1 LRNRVPAQADRT
13 DVFHTKSA
21 ELEQFVPAPLTATR
35 KSNPMN
41 KIVARIGAAALS
53 IAAASAAHATP
64 ARNVVLVHGAFT
76 DQTSWN
82 KVAQLLRKKGYH
94 VTLVANPL
102 TSLEDDVAATR
113 KAIAAQNGPTVLV
126 GHSWGGVVIGEA
138 GNDPKVSALVYVA
151 AYAPDRGESLQD
163 LSKGAPESPGQK
175 TLRPDAR
182 GYLSIDT
189 AALPTVFAGDLSAS
203 EAKALV
209 AHQLPL
215 NSAVFQTQA
224 TIAAWHDKPT
234 FYAISAKDQMI
245 PPEAEA
251 MFAKRMNAQT
261 VKLPSS
267 HASPVSHPAGVA
279 ALIERA
285 AR

>member
-1 LRNRVPAQADRT
+1 
-13 DVFHTKSA
+13 
-21 ELEQFVPAPLTATR
+21 
-35 KSNPMN
+35 MN
-41 KIVARIGAAALS
+41 KIIATIGAAALS
-53 IAAASAAHATP
+53 LIGAGAAQAEP
-64 ARNVVLVHGAFT
+64 ARNIVLVHGAFT

-82 KVAQLLRKKGYH
+82 KVAQLLRRKGYH

-102 TSLEDDVAATR
+102 TSLTDDVAATR
-113 KAIAAQNGPTVLV
+113 KALAAQNGPTVLV

-151 AYAPDRGESLQD
+151 AYAPDRGESLQA
-163 LSKGAPESPGQK
+163 LSKGAPPTPGQK

-182 GYLSIDT
+182 GYLSIDP
-189 AALPTVFAGDLSAS
+189 AALPRVFAGDLPAA
-203 EAKALV
+203 EGKALV

-215 NSAVFQTQA
+215 NSAVFGTEA
-224 TIAAWHDKPT
+224 TVAAWHDKPT

-261 VKLPSS
+261 VTLQSS
-267 HASPVSHPAGVA
+267 HASPVSHSADVA

>member
-1 LRNRVPAQADRT
+1 
-13 DVFHTKSA
+13 
-21 ELEQFVPAPLTATR
+21 
-35 KSNPMN
+35 MN
-41 KIVARIGAAALS
+41 KITAMIGAATLCL
-53 IAAASAAHATP
+53 AATGAAHATP

-76 DQTSWN
+76 DQTSWD
-82 KVAQLLRKKGYH
+82 KVAQLLRDKGFH

-102 TSLEDDVAATR
+102 TSLEDDVAVTR
-113 KAIAAQNGPTVLV
+113 KALAAQNGPTVLV
-126 GHSWGGVVIGEA
+126 GHSWSGVVIGEA

-151 AYAPDRGESLQD
+151 AYAPDRGESLKK
-163 LSKGAPESPGQK
+163 LSEGAPPSPGQK

-182 GYLSIDT
+182 GFLSIDP
-189 AALPTVFAGDLSAS
+189 AALPTVFAGDLPAS
-203 EAKALV
+203 EGKALV

-215 NSAVFQTQA
+215 NGAVFGTEA
-224 TIAAWHDKPT
+224 AVAAWHDRPT

-245 PPEAEA
+245 PPSAEA

-261 VKLPSS
+261 VTLQSS
-267 HASPVSHPAGVA
+267 HASPVSHPTEIA

>member
-1 LRNRVPAQADRT
+1 
-13 DVFHTKSA
+13 
-21 ELEQFVPAPLTATR
+21 
-35 KSNPMN
+35 MN
-41 KIVARIGAAALS
+41 KIIATIGTAALS
-53 IAAASAAHATP
+53 LIGVGAAQAEP

-82 KVAQLLRKKGYH
+82 KVAQLLRRKGYH

-102 TSLEDDVAATR
+102 TSLADDVAATR
-113 KAIAAQNGPTVLV
+113 KALAAQNGPTVLV

-138 GNDPKVSALVYVA
+138 GDDPKVSALVYVA
-151 AYAPDRGESLQD
+151 AYAPDRGESIQA
-163 LSKGAPESPGQK
+163 LSKGAPPTPGQK

-182 GYLSIDT
+182 GYLSIDP
-189 AALPTVFAGDLSAS
+189 AALPRVFAGDLPAV
-203 EAKALV
+203 EGKALV

-215 NSAVFQTQA
+215 NSAVFGTEA
-224 TIAAWHDKPT
+224 TVAAWHDKPT

-245 PPEAEA
+245 LPEAEA

-261 VKLPSS
+261 VTLQSS
-267 HASPVSHPAGVA
+267 HASPVSHPADVA

>member
-1 LRNRVPAQADRT
+1 
-13 DVFHTKSA
+13 
-21 ELEQFVPAPLTATR
+21 
-35 KSNPMN
+35 MN
-41 KIVARIGAAALS
+41 KIIATIGAAALS
-53 IAAASAAHATP
+53 LIGAGAAQAEP

-76 DQTSWN
+76 DQTNWN
-82 KVAQLLRKKGYH
+82 KVAQLLRRKGYH

-102 TSLEDDVAATR
+102 TSLTDDVAATR
-113 KAIAAQNGPTVLV
+113 KALAAQNGPTVLV

-151 AYAPDRGESLQD
+151 AYAPDRGESLQA
-163 LSKGAPESPGQK
+163 LSKGAPPTPGQK

-182 GYLSIDT
+182 GYLSIDP
-189 AALPTVFAGDLSAS
+189 AALPRVFAGDLPAA
-203 EAKALV
+203 EGKALV

-215 NSAVFQTQA
+215 NSAVFGTEA
-224 TIAAWHDKPT
+224 TVAAWHDKPT

-261 VKLPSS
+261 VTLQSS
-267 HASPVSHPAGVA
+267 HASPVSHPADVA